1 MKKFISI
8 LLLSTFLYLSAI
20 TVFSADIDG
29 YDKGEEWAGAETLLL
44 LNGESNC
51 NVNFGLIKWIIDS
64 DTNGIYFCVM
74 FKEPDLAAD
83 NTNVGASLKIE
94 NSDFYTVRATSSG
107 NIIDEDRYSFEGSL
121 SVDSNNGVTC
131 EIRLGLKYGIPD
143 IINGSV
149 RFIDSEGVP
158 SNIYDFSIDN
168 INDIT
173 EYHNNHNSDGSDYT
187 SHYKTTTQ
195 KPEKTTKRAEKTT
208 KVKSTDSND
217 DFWILDMFLSD
228 ITTKQQT
235 TSVIKSKLETEKNT
249 DKKNK
254 VTTKNRK
261 TSVSETVLE
270 LNQHSDKTADFNLS
284 ESQPENKISLNLEKG
299 DKYKTTTLIG
309 GVVTLVA
316 ISVLGTMK
324 SRKEEKPFEKEND
337 PKS

>member
-8 LLLSTFLYLSAI
+8 LLLSTCLYLSAI

-51 NVNFGLIKWIIDS
+51 NVNFGLIKWIVDS
-64 DTNGIYFCVM
+64 DTNCIYFCVM

-94 NSDFYTVRATSSG
+94 NSDFYTVRATSSD

-217 DFWILDMFLSD
+217 DLILNGEIYDN
-228 ITTKQQT
+228 
-235 TSVIKSKLETEKNT
+235 KSNMLGRSQIRCNGDAEFGFNGFDNNENEYTLKLWLEDNEGN
-249 DKKNK
+249 KKS
-254 VTTKNRK
+254 T
-261 TSVSETVLE
+261 
-270 LNQHSDKTADFNLS
+270 
-284 ESQPENKISLNLEKG
+284 
-299 DKYKTTTLIG
+299 
-309 GVVTLVA
+309 
-316 ISVLGTMK
+316 
-324 SRKEEKPFEKEND
+324 
-337 PKS
+337 